1 MMSTKVSTRF
11 FKGLFNY
18 LWPDTLLSKCSTSHF
33 TCIGI
38 ESLPKEA
45 LERWSDIL
53 LFTENEY
60 RADDGTLS
68 ELYALMI
75 RKITYLGVACWTSNK
90 ARSSSLRFA
99 EEKNERDFWK
109 IILSSAAEDY
119 WRLT

>member
-18 LWPDTLLSKCSTSHF
+18 LWPDTLLR
-33 TCIGI
+33 I

-60 RADDGTLS
+60 RTDDGTLS

-75 RKITYLGVACWTSNK
+75 RKITYLGVAC
-90 ARSSSLRFA
+90 
-99 EEKNERDFWK
+99 
-109 IILSSAAEDY
+109 
-119 WRLT
+119 

>member
-18 LWPDTLLSKCSTSHF
+18 LWPDTLLSKFSSSHF

-38 ESLPKEA
+38 ESLSKEA

-60 RADDGTLS
+60 RTDDGTLS

-75 RKITYLGVACWTSNK
+75 RKITYLGVAC
-90 ARSSSLRFA
+90 
-99 EEKNERDFWK
+99 
-109 IILSSAAEDY
+109 
-119 WRLT
+119 